1 MPRRRGFFRRI
12 ADSLT
17 GAFDR
22 LTDFFGKP
30 EEASEEPSRRPP
42 DFFPPE
48 PPPEP
53 PPPPAPPLEREELRI
68 WRNRAVGRDKQDMD
82 AFREWEE
89 LYTNSVEAL
98 DMDRAD
104 FLAYWDE
111 FLRAYYLTRG
121 ERGSISRARFH
132 SDIGIRSRDWEMD
145 WQEWREVKRG
155 TP

>member
-1 MPRRRGFFRRI
+1 MARRRGFFRRI
-12 ADSLT
+12 ADSLA

-22 LTDFFGKP
+22 LTDFFG
-30 EEASEEPSRRPP
+30 ESTEEPSRRPP
-42 DFFPPE
+42 DVFPPE
-48 PPPEP
+48 SPEP
-53 PPPPAPPLEREELRI
+53 PRERPPPPAPPLEREETRI
-68 WRNRAVGRDKQDMD
+68 WRQRSVGRDKQDMD
-82 AFREWEE
+82 AYRDWLD

-98 DMDRAD
+98 DMNRAD

-121 ERGSISRARFH
+121 ERGSISRTRFH
-132 SDIGIRSRDWEMD
+132 QDIGIRSRDWEMD

>member
-1 MPRRRGFFRRI
+1 VARRRGFFQRI
-12 ADSLT
+12 ADSLA
-17 GAFDR
+17 GAFDA
-22 LTDFFGKP
+22 LTGFFGTP
-30 EEASEEPSRRPP
+30 EETPEEPPRRPP

-48 PPPEP
+48 PPPERP
-53 PPPPAPPLEREELRI
+53 PPEPPSERDELRI

-82 AFREWEE
+82 DFRDWLD
-89 LYTNSVEAL
+89 LYNNSVEAL

-121 ERGSISRARFH
+121 ERGSISRTRFH
-132 SDIGIRSRDWEMD
+132 QDIGVRSRDWEMD
-145 WQEWREVKRG
+145 WDEWRERKRG